1 MLNVIIKLNTMKKN
15 QIAYEAFNNSV
26 SLTTNEL
33 MLINGGAEKAHAETS
48 FWYDI
53 SFFAARTGKC
63 IWLFAK
69 GAVEYQHS
77 LPANLKK

>member
-1 MLNVIIKLNTMKKN
+1 MKKN

-33 MLINGGAEKAHAETS
+33 MFINGGAETS
-48 FWYDI
+48 FHYDI
-53 SFFAARTGKC
+53 PFLIARTGRC
-63 IWLFAK
+63 IWEFCK